1 VTDGQTGRETYG
13 FEIVYNALSMR
24 ALKTKHAVNGMIRC
38 GDIAILIFQD
48 DGHAAILDLI
58 KSEIAPLDPPTPKT
72 LA

>member
-1 VTDGQTGRETYG
+1 
-13 FEIVYNALSMR
+13 MR